1 MDGREDSLDQ
11 WNAKIGEAMQIRL
24 HFMEGRQGWLDQ
36 WNAKIGVALQIRAA
50 LQIRIGVQKVA
61 SDIQV
66 GCVMD

>member
-1 MDGREDSLDQ
+1 
-11 WNAKIGEAMQIRL
+11 
-24 HFMEGRQGWLDQ
+24 MEGRQGWLDQ
-36 WNAKIGVALQIRAA
+36 WNAKIGDALQIRAA